1 MTLAFEQ
8 IVDMVMQLPPE
19 QQDMLADILRGWR
32 IETRRREIAR
42 DANDSLNAYR
52 AGKFKA
58 QSASAV
64 VNQLRESLDEK

>member
-8 IVDMVMQLPPE
+8 IVDMVMRLSPE
-19 QQDMLADILRGWR
+19 QQDTLADLLKGWR
-32 IETRRREIAR
+32 IDARRREIAR

-58 QSASAV
+58 QSALTIINLLHESA
-64 VNQLRESLDEK
+64 EDK